1 MKKETMLIL
10 GMISI
15 SIALILGRIPADIPL
30 LDFFEGVFSGFSLV
44 MNIGFLINYRLEKNH
59 AIKDFDKKK
68 LKESS
73 QNGYNQ

>member
-10 GMISI
+10 GMFSI
-15 SIALILGRIPADIPL
+15 GIALILGRIPADIAL

-44 MNIGFLINYRLEKNH
+44 MNIGFLINYRFEKNH
-59 AIKDFDKKK
+59 TNKDFHKKK

-73 QNGYNQ
+73 QNGYNT